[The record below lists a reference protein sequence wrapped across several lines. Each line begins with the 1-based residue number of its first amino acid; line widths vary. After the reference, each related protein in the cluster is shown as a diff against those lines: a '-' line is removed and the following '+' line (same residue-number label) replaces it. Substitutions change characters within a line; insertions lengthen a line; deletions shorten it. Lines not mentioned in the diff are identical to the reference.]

1 MGDGNP
7 GRKDAVVTI
16 PDFKADVID
25 EVSTILSTAFRV
37 SVTET
42 VSVPHSDDQAI
53 TFPNLDEK
61 YQGVKVIETTVLYV
75 DMRRSTQLSLKHKPH
90 VVANLYSAFVRAM
103 TRCANVFGGEV
114 RGIIGDRVMMLF
126 DQADCFG
133 NAVDTAVLINSV
145 CQHVL
150 NKHFSHDDV
159 SFGIGIDY
167 GRMLAAKT
175 GVRRHGSAQQS
186 YRSLVWLGRPANVAS
201 KLTDQANKPRE
212 AMNLTK
218 VRVAYDYTGY
228 GLLTYEDEWPS
239 DFVQKFT
246 HDPERG
252 LMVPKNQAFRSYT
265 IVTESVVL
273 KEATPPILMSKEVLD
288 GYRAARPLA
297 QEILGGWYKQI
308 SRVIPDVPGEVY
320 GGDVIYRTFGN

>member
-1 MGDGNP
+1 
-7 GRKDAVVTI
+7 
-16 PDFKADVID
+16 
-25 EVSTILSTAFRV
+25 
-37 SVTET
+37 VTET

-103 TRCANVFGGEV
+103 TRCADVFGGQV

-126 DQADCFG
+126 DQAGCFA

-145 CQHVL
+145 CQFVI
-150 NKHFSHDDV
+150 NKHFSHDQV
-159 SFGIGIDY
+159 TFGIGIDY
-167 GRMLAAKT
+167 GRMLATKT
-175 GVRRHGSAQQS
+175 GVRRHGSERHN

-201 KLTDQANKPRE
+201 KLTDQANKPSE
-212 AMNLTK
+212 TTNLTK
-218 VRVAYDYTGY
+218 VRVAYDYTGF
-228 GLLTYEDEWPS
+228 GHLSYEDQWPH
-239 DFVQKFT
+239 DFVQQFT
-246 HDPERG
+246 HDPARR
-252 LMVPKNQAFRSYT
+252 LMVSNNQAFHSWT
-265 IVTESVVL
+265 VVTEAVVL
-273 KEATPPILMSKEVLD
+273 KEATPPILMSKRVLD

-297 QEILGGWYKQI
+297 QANLGGWYKRI

-320 GGDVIYRTFGN
+320 GGDVIYLTFGN